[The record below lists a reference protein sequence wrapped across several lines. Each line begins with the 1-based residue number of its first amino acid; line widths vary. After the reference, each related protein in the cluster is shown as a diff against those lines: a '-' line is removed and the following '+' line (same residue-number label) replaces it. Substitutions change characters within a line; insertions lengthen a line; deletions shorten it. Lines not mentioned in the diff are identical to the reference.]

1 MPAAAVVVV
10 VVLYIYIARRWAMM
24 SGGGEGREPRILANK
39 SRRFVGGSLAR
50 SPNPSAFARL
60 NVFFFPG
67 LALRRAVGLDDG
79 RPRVVVVV
87 EQRRN
92 VTSQATR
99 AAKQRSVGCQ
109 IRKERSRLIF

>member
-1 MPAAAVVVV
+1 MPAAAVVV

-60 NVFFFPG
+60 NVFFFPDSRCG
-67 LALRRAVGLDDG
+67 GQSDWTMADL
-79 RPRVVVVV
+79 
-87 EQRRN
+87 ESSSSSN
-92 VTSQATR
+92 
-99 AAKQRSVGCQ
+99 
-109 IRKERSRLIF
+109 KEGT